1 MNMFE
6 FLKPTI
12 EQIKAFL
19 PKILNERFLSE
30 NQKLLV
36 DRILNQSSYVIK
48 RNGKEIG
55 FVNIGL
61 RHPPI
66 DLADGYFYL
75 RLIYV
80 LPEHRGKGLGKDLLR
95 SILEKYKKIWA
106 IVDKKNE
113 AARSLFESLGF
124 NKKEFGKQLIFYN

>member
-1 MNMFE
+1 MFE

-12 EQIKAFL
+12 GQIKAFL

-48 RNGKEIG
+48 RNGKEVG

-66 DLADGYFYL
+66 DLADDYFYL
-75 RLIYV
+75 RLIYI

-124 NKKEFGKQLIFYN
+124 AKKEFGKQLIFYN

>member
-1 MNMFE
+1 
-6 FLKPTI
+6 
-12 EQIKAFL
+12 
-19 PKILNERFLSE
+19 
-30 NQKLLV
+30 
-36 DRILNQSSYVIK
+36 
-48 RNGKEIG
+48 
-55 FVNIGL
+55 
-61 RHPPI
+61 
-66 DLADGYFYL
+66 
-75 RLIYV
+75 LIYV